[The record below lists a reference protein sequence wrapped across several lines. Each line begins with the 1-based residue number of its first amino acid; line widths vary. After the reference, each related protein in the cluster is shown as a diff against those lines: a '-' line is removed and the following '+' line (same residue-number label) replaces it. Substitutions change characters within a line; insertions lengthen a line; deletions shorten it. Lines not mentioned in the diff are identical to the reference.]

1 MIFIEFYHLLYF
13 FRGEEVVLALD
24 FVRGMDE
31 EELQHI
37 FDQAEVWL
45 NKGVMFF
52 LITISTSPGSWL
64 EKGNGRNWSDV
75 W

>member
-1 MIFIEFYHLLYF
+1 MIFIEFHQLLYS

-37 FDQAEVWL
+37 FDEAEVWINREGIL
-45 NKGVMFF
+45 LSFNQFIF
-52 LITISTSPGSWL
+52 ARLL
-64 EKGNGRNWSDV
+64 A
-75 W
+75 